1 MPSSA
6 RLLLGEDRAD
16 EGIRAPI
23 QNEQMLLPPRCLP
36 LQFSRIIP
44 LALPL
49 FRPMIAFMELVIALL
64 VIGALLVL
72 AETILPGMVAGILGC
87 ICLLGGVIAGYVKFD
102 VRTGNY
108 ILLGVVAAMIA
119 GTVLWLKIFP
129 KTRLAR
135 LFISENSVG
144 NLGAPRP
151 EPPAQGRARGAGGHQ
166 GRPGPAPHPRRRV
179 DDLRGGTGH
188 PQSL

>member
-1 MPSSA
+1 
-6 RLLLGEDRAD
+6 
-16 EGIRAPI
+16 
-23 QNEQMLLPPRCLP
+23 
-36 LQFSRIIP
+36 
-44 LALPL
+44 
-49 FRPMIAFMELVIALL
+49 MIAFMELVIALL

-144 NLGAPRP
+144 NLGTDRP
-151 EPPAQGRARGAGGHQ
+151 ELLHQTGAAVSNLRPSGMAMINGH
-166 GRPGPAPHPRRRV
+166 RV
-179 DDLRGGTGH
+179 DVITEGAMIAAGTPIKVVAVEGLRVVVRPLPPEPLLPKT
-188 PQSL
+188 QT